1 MQFLRF
7 ISFVSCP
14 LGVLGSLA
22 NTSYTNPIIP
32 GWHSDPSCA
41 FVPEWNE
48 TLFCTTSS
56 FITFPGNPVYASKDL
71 IDWKLA
77 SNAVN
82 RVSQFPLIRNGSQGE
97 DLGMFASTLRYNNG
111 TFYLIST
118 WVSAQLGGPK
128 FVIFTTKDPFDD
140 LSWSDAIW
148 PETPGDTIDPDIFF
162 DDGGSVIVASSGTPI
177 KAVYLDLSTGNT
189 SEPWDLW
196 NGTGGANAEG
206 PHVYK
211 KDGYYYL
218 LIAEGGTQLNHSAT
232 IARSKSIKGPWE
244 AAPHNPLVSNRGTK
258 EYFQTVGHADLFQD
272 SAGNWWGVALST
284 RGGPDLYNSLNYP
297 MGRETVLFP
306 VSWLAGGWPI
316 ADTVRGNMSGP
327 LPNKSSVQRGVG
339 PLVGEADVEDFKP
352 GSTIPSHWVYWRA
365 PFNASYFTVS
375 PQGHEN
381 ALQMTASRT
390 NLTRDAVF
398 NVTTEGVTSV
408 FRRQEHTFFN
418 FTVDIELGFG
428 KSVGDEVGVS
438 NYVNPNQHVDLGI
451 IYQATVSDKGD
462 ELEPYFQLRARSI
475 NNSTAPDP
483 KIVPIPQELLGRAIR
498 IRISPRNETHNEFF
512 GSSADHVGSEQ
523 SLWVFNNALL
533 AGDGATTGGLLGVYA
548 TTNGGNGSFN
558 GYVGRWRYEPIGQ
571 KVDYNVFVP
580 TSTKRQ

>member
-1 MQFLRF
+1 MQFMHF
-7 ISFVSCP
+7 IPFVLCP
-14 LGVLGSLA
+14 LGALGSLA

-32 GWHSDPSCA
+32 GWHSDPSCT
-41 FVPEWNE
+41 FVPEWNQ

-71 IDWKLA
+71 LNWRLA

-97 DLGMFASTLRYNNG
+97 DLGMFASTLRFNNG

-162 DDGGSVIVASSGTPI
+162 DDDGSVVVASSGTPI
-177 KAVYLDLSTGNT
+177 KATYLDLSSGNT

-206 PHVYK
+206 PHIYR
-211 KDGYYYL
+211 KDEYYYL

-232 IARSKSIKGPWE
+232 VARSKSIKGPWE
-244 AAPHNPLVSNRGTK
+244 A
-258 EYFQTVGHADLFQD
+258 TVGHADLFQD
-272 SAGNWWGVALST
+272 SVGNWWGVALST

-306 VSWLAGGWPI
+306 VSWPAGGWPI
-316 ADTVRGNMSGP
+316 ADKVRGNMSGP
-327 LPNKSSVQRGVG
+327 LPDKSFVEPGVG
-339 PLVGEADVEDFKP
+339 PFVGKADVEDFES
-352 GSTIPSHWVYWRA
+352 GSTIPSHWISWRA
-365 PFNASYFTVS
+365 PFNASSLTVS
-375 PQGHEN
+375 PQGHEGT
-381 ALQMTASRT
+381 LQMTASRA
-390 NLTRDAVF
+390 NLTRDANF

-408 FRRQEHTFFN
+408 FRRQEHTFFE
-418 FTVDIELGFG
+418 FSVDIELGFG
-428 KSVGDEVGVS
+428 KSAGDEVGIS

-451 IYQATVSDKGD
+451 IYQAAESNEGDK
-462 ELEPYFQLRARSI
+462 LEPHFQLRARSI

-483 KIVPIPQELLGRAIR
+483 RVLPIPQEMLGRAIR
-498 IRISPRNETHNEFF
+498 VRISPRNETHNEFF
-512 GSSADHVGSEQ
+512 VSSVDQAGSEQ

-533 AGDGATTGGLLGVYA
+533 AGDGATTGGLLGIFA

-558 GYVGRWRYEPIGQ
+558 GYVGRWRYEPISQ
-571 KVDYNVFVP
+571 KLDYNVTIP
-580 TSTKRQ
+580 TLTK